1 MLILWALNGN
11 AQYHHLEN
19 IPDQEENYIL
29 VAPHRTWWDPVY
41 MAFATRP
48 KQFIFMAKK
57 NCLQIASSVGGFACV
72 VHFRLT
78 VRIQEHLLLN
88 TPSRC

>member
-1 MLILWALNGN
+1 MFYRYLRGLVMLILWALNGN
-11 AQYHHLEN
+11 AHYHHLEN

-48 KQFIFMAKK
+48 KQFIFMAKNK
-57 NCLQIASSVGGFACV
+57 NLVYTYKYNNVSIYWCY
-72 VHFRLT
+72 RL
-78 VRIQEHLLLN
+78 
-88 TPSRC
+88 